1 MKNLIPF
8 DKEKFSKQISDLL
21 PSPWAFP
28 GDTVVENRPSM
39 QEPWVRFL
47 GWGDA
52 LEEEMAAHSSILAW
66 RIPWTEEPSRL
77 QSMGGGAKSR
87 T

>member
-66 RIPWTEEPSRL
+66 RIPST
-77 QSMGGGAKSR
+77 
-87 T
+87 